1 MTRALAGTGIG
12 LLLLG
17 ASPLALSPGARAQVA
32 GPVADQAGAAPN
44 PNTGLVAILVERAR
58 YWYDHGQMD
67 HAQQALAQ
75 ARQIAP
81 GDTRVLALSGE
92 WALHAGDLEGARKV
106 ARSLTAIAPTAPET
120 LRLNQVLQVQSVP
133 DASIAQVRQLARE
146 GHTGAAA
153 AGYRKLFPDGPPSQ
167 YAVEYYETLAG
178 AIGYREE
185 GRAGLKKLVQADRN
199 NMAAQIAYAQVL
211 TWRAQTRADGLARLQ
226 QMAALPDL
234 RPQDRDAI
242 RQAWRAALNWLQEAP
257 ESVPYFDAWLA
268 LNPGDTDVQT
278 LRTKAQG
285 ALSEQAVLERTQGY
299 QALDAGDIEGAG
311 AHFAA
316 ALTHAPN
323 DGISLG
329 GLGLVR
335 VRQGRTQ
342 EARDLL
348 ERAVQADPENASQ
361 WRTALNGAKVAQAY
375 SQVRTLQERGHLDE
389 ALRLADEM
397 LALDPSQTGLLAM
410 KADIARQQGH
420 QAGAEDLYRQVLRKE
435 PNNQTALQGLY
446 HLLVGSGREQEAAPL
461 MDRLRRLSPAFE
473 RQMQASDLVARAE
486 RTTNLDEKI
495 SLLRQGL
502 EAQGSDPWVR
512 LHLAQALVQAGN
524 RDEARDVM
532 APLLADDRHPSTA
545 ALQASIYFA
554 NQNNDM
560 RTVRQLLARLPRA
573 GMTADIRR
581 VADRAQ
587 DQELVENAPVDLP
600 EARLYYLQ
608 IARKGHDPDGA
619 RGQLIANAMID
630 RHDPAGAA
638 LVLQVFLDTA
648 PSPSVSQRLAYAGAF
663 LRMQQPQKVRDLL
676 GSIGEARLDDQQE
689 QIRRDLQTGVAIM
702 TSDRLNAQGRQADAY
717 DVLQPALSAS
727 QPSPAA
733 RLALAR
739 LYQSSSR
746 PGMALSISKA
756 VVAHDPTDL
765 DARLSVVRLALQT
778 DDPDEADNQLR
789 EMTEQAPAD
798 PRTWLASAAIHRA
811 GGNWVASLDDLSRAR
826 ALRRQQIGA
835 DRAGDGVEG
844 PTDNPFRASAPGVHA
859 AQPGEQDPIL
869 AIIDN
874 DVTSTAREFAPFV
887 DVRPVFLG
895 RSGVGSSKLTEGDL
909 AMTGSFAVGLGR
921 VSLGITPTVLASGTD
936 STADTT
942 TGSAVGVAT
951 DAAYAWN
958 WVKADVGSSP
968 LGFRVANVL
977 GGVELSPQ
985 VSNRLRLRVTA
996 ERRAVTD
1003 SILAYGGMRDASSG
1017 KSWGGVVRNRAH
1029 GQVEYGDEMMSFYA
1043 GGGFSYLQGSRTQDN
1058 EEYEAGAGGSVSVFH
1073 DAVHEVHL
1081 GIDLDWFKY
1090 NNNQYLF
1097 TLGHGGYFSPQ
1108 SYFALLVPVRYAGHQ
1123 GNWNWQIGGSAGYQS
1138 YSQRAAQAGLTT
1150 EEDPAYL
1157 ARPRSASG
1165 VVGSVDALL
1174 SYQVTPTLR
1183 VGGNFIYQ
1191 KAGPWS
1197 ETTAGLSVHYDF
1209 MGMP

>member
-1 MTRALAGTGIG
+1 M
-12 LLLLG
+12 
-17 ASPLALSPGARAQVA
+17 
-32 GPVADQAGAAPN
+32 
-44 PNTGLVAILVERAR
+44 
-58 YWYDHGQMD
+58 
-67 HAQQALAQ
+67 
-75 ARQIAP
+75 
-81 GDTRVLALSGE
+81 
-92 WALHAGDLEGARKV
+92 
-106 ARSLTAIAPTAPET
+106 
-120 LRLNQVLQVQSVP
+120 
-133 DASIAQVRQLARE
+133 
-146 GHTGAAA
+146 
-153 AGYRKLFPDGPPSQ
+153 
-167 YAVEYYETLAG
+167 
-178 AIGYREE
+178 
-185 GRAGLKKLVQADRN
+185 AGLPN
-199 NMAAQIAYAQVL
+199 
-211 TWRAQTRADGLARLQ
+211 LQ
-226 QMAALPDL
+226 
-234 RPQDRDAI
+234 PQDRDAI

-268 LNPGDTDVQT
+268 INPGDADVQA
-278 LRTKAQG
+278 LRSKAQAG
-285 ALSEQAVLERTQGY
+285 VSEQAVLERTQGF
-299 QALDAGDIEGAG
+299 QALGSNDIEGAG
-311 AHFAA
+311 THFAA
-316 ALTHAPN
+316 ALARAPN
-323 DGISLG
+323 DGATLG

-335 VRQGRTQ
+335 ARQGRPQ

-348 ERAVQADPENASQ
+348 EKAMQADPENAAQ
-361 WRTALNGAKVAQAY
+361 WRDALNGLKVSQAY
-375 SQVRTLQERGHLDE
+375 SQVRALLEQGHLDE
-389 ALRLADEM
+389 ARRLADDM
-397 LALDPSQTGLLAM
+397 LALDPSQTGLLAL
-410 KADIARQQGH
+410 KADIEHRQGH
-420 QAGAEDLYRQVLRKE
+420 QASAEDLYRQVLRKE

-446 HLLVGSGREQEAAPL
+446 HLLAGSGRAQEAAAL

-473 RQMQASDLVARAE
+473 RQVQASDLVARAE

-502 EAQGSDPWVR
+502 DTQGGDPWVR

-524 RDEARDVM
+524 RDEAREVM
-532 APLLADDRHPSTA
+532 APLLADDRHPSVA

-560 RTVRQLLARLPRA
+560 RTVRLLLARLPRA

-581 VADRAQ
+581 IADRAQ
-587 DQELVENAPVDLP
+587 DQELVENAPVDLS
-600 EARLYYLQ
+600 EARLYFLQ

-619 RGQLIANAMID
+619 RGRLIANAMID

-638 LVLQVFLDTA
+638 RVLQAFLDAT
-648 PSPSVSQRLAYAGAF
+648 PSPPVAQRLAYAGTF
-663 LRMQQPQKVRDLL
+663 LRMQQAQKVRDMLEHVDDA
-676 GSIGEARLDDQQE
+676 SLDDQQ
-689 QIRRDLQTGVAIM
+689 QQVRRDLQTGLAVM
-702 TSDRLNAQGRQADAY
+702 TSDRLNAQGRQADAF
-717 DVLQPALSAS
+717 DVLQPALSGS

-746 PGMALSISKA
+746 PAMALSISKA

-835 DRAGDGVEG
+835 DRAGEGVDGPAE
-844 PTDNPFRASAPGVHA
+844 NPFRALAADAHA

-869 AIIDN
+869 ALIDN

-887 DVRPVFLG
+887 EINPVFRG
-895 RSGVGSSKLTEGDL
+895 RSGIGSSKLTEGDL
-909 AMTGSFAVGLGR
+909 AMTGSLAVGPGR
-921 VSLGITPTVLASGTD
+921 VSLGLTPTVLASG
-936 STADTT
+936 ADDMMEATE
-942 TGSAVGVAT
+942 GSAVGVAT
-951 DAAYAWN
+951 DAAYTWK
-958 WVKADVGSSP
+958 WLKADVGSSP
-968 LGFRVANVL
+968 LGFRIMNVL

-985 VSNRLRLRVTA
+985 VANRLRLRVTA

-1003 SILAYGGMRDASSG
+1003 SLLAYGGWRDASG
-1017 KSWGGVVRNRAH
+1017 VNWGGVVRDRAH
-1029 GQVEYGDEMMSFYA
+1029 GQLEYGDEMMSFYA
-1043 GGGFSYLQGSRTQDN
+1043 GGGFSYLQGKRTQDN

-1073 DAVHEVHL
+1073 DAVHDVRL
-1081 GIDLDWFKY
+1081 GIDMNWFKY

-1123 GNWNWQIGGSAGYQS
+1123 GNWTWQIGGSAGYQS
-1138 YSQRAAQAGLTT
+1138 YSQRDAERDLTA
-1150 EEDPAYL
+1150 EQDPNYL
-1157 ARPRSASG
+1157 ARARSASG
-1165 VVGSVDALL
+1165 LVGGADALL